1 MIKSDKITAVYMRVS
16 TNGQKFASQLPDL
29 KRWIQ
34 AQNPDELG
42 VVKWYRD
49 KSTGRNADRPGFQK
63 LMDSIDRGEVSR
75 VVIWRLDRISRSVS
89 DLCQLLKKLKSKKVN
104 LVSLRESIDLKTAS
118 GRLLVNILG
127 SIAEFESE
135 LKSERILAGQAAA
148 RERGVRWG
156 GSRPGRLTSISPE
169 QARTII
175 RLKAEG
181 KMPSLIAKSVGV
193 DRSSVYR
200 ILRNYE
206 NNLLIL

>member
-1 MIKSDKITAVYMRVS
+1 MNKQTAIYMRVS
-16 TNGQKFASQLPDL
+16 SNGQKFASQLPDL

-42 VVKWYRD
+42 TVKWFKD

-63 LMDSIDRGEVSR
+63 LMDTIDRGEVGR
-75 VVIWRLDRISRSVS
+75 IVIWRLDRISRSVA
-89 DLCQLLKKLKSKKVN
+89 DLCQLLKILKSKRVN

-148 RERGVRWG
+148 RAKGKTWG
-156 GSRPGRLTSISPE
+156 GSQRGRLAGISIE
-169 QARTII
+169 QAKTIVK
-175 RLKAEG
+175 LHGEG
-181 KMPSLIAKSVGV
+181 MKMSGIARSVNV
-193 DRSSVYR
+193 HRSSCYR
-200 ILRNYE
+200 IVRNFE
-206 NNLLIL
+206 SGLLKV

>member
-1 MIKSDKITAVYMRVS
+1 MKNTCIYLRVS
-16 TNGQKFASQLPDL
+16 SNGQKFASQLPDL
-29 KRWIQ
+29 NRWIQ

-42 VVKWYRD
+42 TVKWFKD

-63 LMDSIDRGEVSR
+63 LMDTIDRGEVSQ
-75 VVIWRLDRISRSVS
+75 VVIWRLDRISRSVA
-89 DLCQLLKKLKSKKVN
+89 DLCHLLKKLKSKKVN

-156 GSRPGRLTSISPE
+156 GSQRGRLAGISPE
-169 QARTII
+169 QAKTIV
-175 RLKAEG
+175 RLNAEG
-181 KMPSLIAKSVGV
+181 ERPTYIAKSVGV